1 MNRNT
6 FPFLALI
13 VAAALFFWVR
23 THQKGKTVVTPDKA
37 TTAYTALRSGNKE
50 LHYSKHALC
59 RMDCRHI
66 DQQEVK
72 EILDNGTINFPKI
85 EESEK
90 GVSYPMEGKTH
101 EGEHLRIVF
110 APHDNEITVVTV
122 IDLDKEWECD
132 CK

>member
-13 VAAALFFWVR
+13 AAAVLFFWVR
-23 THQKGKTVVTPDKA
+23 THQKGKTVVTTDKA
-37 TTAYTALRSGNKE
+37 TAAYTVLRSGNKS

-85 EESEK
+85 EENEK
-90 GVSYPMEGKTH
+90 GVSYPVEGTTQ
-101 EGEHLRIVF
+101 EGQHLRIVF
-110 APHDNEITVVTV
+110 APHDNEITVVTA